1 MTHPTVLNKKK
12 SLPHTKKKNDS
23 EDRRSKMLSTDVY

>member
-12 SLPHTKKKNDS
+12 IITTHKKKNDS

>member
-12 SLPHTKKKNDS
+12 NKIVITQKRMTMKT
-23 EDRRSKMLSTDVY
+23 ESKMLSTDVY